1 MLYVSDRQS
10 PASPPLLIRAIEPR
24 DDAEACV
31 LIEQL
36 GYERTLEEVTA
47 WIRALPQRAEYQSAF
62 VACIEDRVVGWI
74 EISIEHR
81 LQSSPYAL
89 IGGLVVK
96 EGYRNQQI
104 GLRLCEHAE
113 AWGWEHGVPLVRV
126 TSRSTRPDAHRFY
139 LRNGYQLTKISH
151 IFEKRSPLEKP

>member
-1 MLYVSDRQS
+1 MIDS
-10 PASPPLLIRAIEPR
+10 PSPLLIRPIQLR
-24 DDAEACV
+24 DAPDACL

-36 GYERTLEEVTA
+36 GYQRSVDDVIS
-47 WIRALPQRAEYQSAF
+47 WIETLPQRAGYQSAF
-62 VACIEDRVVGWI
+62 VACIAGEVVGWI

-81 LQSSPYAL
+81 MQSPPFAL

-96 EGYRNQQI
+96 DGHRNQQI

-113 AWGWEHGVPLVRV
+113 SWSWAHGVPLVRV

-139 LRNGYQLTKISH
+139 LRNGYQTTKISH
-151 IFEKRSPLEKP
+151 IFEKKRPG

>member
-1 MLYVSDRQS
+1 MLSVSHHS
-10 PASPPLLIRAIEPR
+10 SAESPLLIRAIEPQ
-24 DDAEACV
+24 DAAEACL

-36 GYERTLEEVTA
+36 GYQRPLGQVAA
-47 WIRALPQRAEYQSAF
+47 WIESIPQRAEYQAAF
-62 VACIEDRVVGWI
+62 VACIANQVVGWI
-74 EISIEHR
+74 EVSIEHR
-81 LQSSPYAL
+81 LQSAPHAL

-96 EGYRNQQI
+96 DGFRNQQI

-113 AWGWEHGVPLVRV
+113 RWSWQRGVPLVRV

-151 IFEKRSPLEKP
+151 VFDKTRP